1 METIRRTSRR
11 SNSSRALRLASVDL
25 LDEALELVRRE
36 RQLAP
41 PEDPR
46 PALLEINLLLRLERL
61 DEAQQALQPL
71 VDLFPGFADVYYQK
85 AVLEVAGNDLE
96 AAEASFRKTL
106 ELSPRHLAA
115 LNDLAVLLMRT
126 GRQDEARQMLEL
138 VLALR
143 PDDEV
148 AKRNLEAI
156 Q

>member
-1 METIRRTSRR
+1 V
-11 SNSSRALRLASVDL
+11 ASVDL

-46 PALLEINLLLRLERL
+46 PGLLEINLLLRLGRL
-61 DEAQQALQPL
+61 EEAQKAMEPL
-71 VDLFPGFADVYYQK
+71 IDRFPGSADAHYQK
-85 AVLEVAGNDLE
+85 AVLELARNDLE
-96 AAEASFRKTL
+96 AAEASFRNTL

-126 GRQDEARQMLEL
+126 GRQEEARQMLET

-148 AKRNLEAI
+148 ARRNLEAI
-156 Q
+156 E